1 MGYYTYFSISVD
13 NAKPDQ
19 FIDIYKAFY
28 KCMYDEEIDPS
39 NKTHP
44 YEYNGKI
51 YAQGYGGRE
60 YEITDIGDQINSA
73 FLCEDMKWYD
83 YYENMVTIS
92 ALFPEIIFHLRGDGE
107 DSDDLWEADF
117 MNGVGQQ
124 RVARIPHFDKEEFL
138 RLVYEINPPKSK
150 NSIGIEEII

>member
-1 MGYYTYFSISVD
+1 MGYYTYFSISID
-13 NAKPDQ
+13 GAKPSQ

-44 YEYNGKI
+44 YERNGKI

-60 YEITDIGDQINSA
+60 YEITDIGDQINST

-83 YYENMVTIS
+83 YYENMESIS
-92 ALFPEIIFHLRGDGE
+92 SLFPEIIFHLGGDGE
-107 DSDDLWEADF
+107 DSDDRWEADF

-124 RVARIPHFDKEEFL
+124 RVATIPHFDKEEFL
-138 RLVYEINPPKSK
+138 RLVYEINPPKS
-150 NSIGIEEII
+150 NNGIGIEEII